1 MATEQE
7 AAKSR
12 VEPAAKPAVDL
23 ATIPEEELLGLRLS
37 ELPVRIE
44 GTWLEGCIA
53 QLYAELKARNIPFEP
68 RCYLADEWLTPENEP
83 VIGIPFYLAHPR
95 LIHLQKKMMLEAEGD
110 NHDWCMK
117 LLRHEAG
124 HALTFAYGLN
134 RKKSWQR
141 VFGHPSAPYEET
153 YRFRPYSKSF
163 VRHLDYYYAQ
173 YHPDED
179 FVETFAVWLTPG
191 LDWRTEYAGWKA
203 LEKLIFVDKLMAS
216 IAGKPPLRA
225 HGRRSTGPRRSAAR
239 SDAISRSAGSRKR
252 RTSRSSTTTTCAACS
267 AWARARGHCGV
278 PVAKVLQSHRRS
290 LLTTVA
296 NWTGERRFMV
306 NEVMKAVLKR
316 SSALHLVTEEPDT
329 VAVLKLATYLTTL
342 MMNYRYTTRLRG
354 SSDMATRVLMVFDLP
369 YAVKPG
375 FDYSEEFSD
384 PKRSY
389 SENDV
394 HKALL
399 ECGYEVHLLSLFDD
413 VRPLLDAV
421 RDFKPD
427 VVFNLCD
434 TFRNV
439 THWDK
444 NILATMELLGVP
456 CTGASSERCSCAT
469 TRR

>member
-1 MATEQE
+1 VALRAKDELDGHGTGRCENRDRTGRQ
-7 AAKSR
+7 AAGG
-12 VEPAAKPAVDL
+12 PGDD
-23 ATIPEEELLGLRLS
+23 PEEELLGLRLS

-95 LIHLQKKMMLEAEGD
+95 LIQLQKKMMLEAEGD

-225 HGRRSTGPRRSAAR
+225 TGRRLYRTAEIRSTLRRYFQKRRVTEAEDFPEFHDDNLRLMFSVSVGKEDKRHSVAKLLRRTGSRCSPRWRTGPAS
-239 SDAISRSAGSRKR
+239 
-252 RTSRSSTTTTCAACS
+252 
-267 AWARARGHCGV
+267 
-278 PVAKVLQSHRRS
+278 
-290 LLTTVA
+290 
-296 NWTGERRFMV
+296 
-306 NEVMKAVLKR
+306 
-316 SSALHLVTEEPDT
+316 
-329 VAVLKLATYLTTL
+329 
-342 MMNYRYTTRLRG
+342 
-354 SSDMATRVLMVFDLP
+354 
-369 YAVKPG
+369 
-375 FDYSEEFSD
+375 
-384 PKRSY
+384 
-389 SENDV
+389 
-394 HKALL
+394 
-399 ECGYEVHLLSLFDD
+399 
-413 VRPLLDAV
+413 
-421 RDFKPD
+421 
-427 VVFNLCD
+427 
-434 TFRNV
+434 
-439 THWDK
+439 
-444 NILATMELLGVP
+444 
-456 CTGASSERCSCAT
+456 GASWSAR
-469 TRR
+469 

>member
-1 MATEQE
+1 
-7 AAKSR
+7 
-12 VEPAAKPAVDL
+12 
-23 ATIPEEELLGLRLS
+23 
-37 ELPVRIE
+37 
-44 GTWLEGCIA
+44 
-53 QLYAELKARNIPFEP
+53 
-68 RCYLADEWLTPENEP
+68 
-83 VIGIPFYLAHPR
+83 
-95 LIHLQKKMMLEAEGD
+95 
-110 NHDWCMK
+110 MK

-225 HGRRSTGPRRSAAR
+225 TGRRLYRTAEIRSTLRRYFQ
-239 SDAISRSAGSRKR
+239 KR
-252 RTSRSSTTTTCAACS
+252 RVTEAEDFPEFHDDNLRRMFTVGTGKKDPRHS
-267 AWARARGHCGV
+267 
-278 PVAKVLQSHRRS
+278 VAKVLKAHRKS

-306 NEVMKAVLKR
+306 NEVMKAVIKR
-316 SSALHLVTEEPDT
+316 SSALHLVADEPDT

-354 SSDMATRVLMVFDLP
+354 
-369 YAVKPG
+369 
-375 FDYSEEFSD
+375 
-384 PKRSY
+384 
-389 SENDV
+389 
-394 HKALL
+394 
-399 ECGYEVHLLSLFDD
+399 
-413 VRPLLDAV
+413 
-421 RDFKPD
+421 
-427 VVFNLCD
+427 
-434 TFRNV
+434 
-439 THWDK
+439 
-444 NILATMELLGVP
+444 EL
-456 CTGASSERCSCAT
+456 
-469 TRR
+469 

>member
-1 MATEQE
+1 MATEQD
-7 AAKSR
+7 AAKTGT
-12 VEPAAKPAVDL
+12 EPADKPPVDL

-44 GTWLEGCIA
+44 GTWLDGCIA

-95 LIHLQKKMMLEAEGD
+95 LIQLQKKMMLEAEGD

-203 LEKLIFVDKLMAS
+203 LEKLEFVDKLMAS

-225 HGRRSTGPRRSAAR
+225 TGRRLYRTAEIRSTLRRYFQ
-239 SDAISRSAGSRKR
+239 KR
-252 RTSRSSTTTTCAACS
+252 RVTEAEDFPEFHDDNLRLMFSVSVGKEDKRHS
-267 AWARARGHCGV
+267 
-278 PVAKVLQSHRRS
+278 VAKLLRSHRKS

-306 NEVMKAVLKR
+306 SEVMKAVLKR
-316 SSALHLVTEEPDT
+316 SSTLHLVSDESDT
-329 VAVLKLATYLTTL
+329 VALMKLATYLTTL

-354 SSDMATRVLMVFDLP
+354 
-369 YAVKPG
+369 
-375 FDYSEEFSD
+375 
-384 PKRSY
+384 
-389 SENDV
+389 
-394 HKALL
+394 
-399 ECGYEVHLLSLFDD
+399 
-413 VRPLLDAV
+413 
-421 RDFKPD
+421 
-427 VVFNLCD
+427 
-434 TFRNV
+434 
-439 THWDK
+439 
-444 NILATMELLGVP
+444 EL
-456 CTGASSERCSCAT
+456 
-469 TRR
+469 

>member
-1 MATEQE
+1 MATEQD
-7 AAKSR
+7 AAKTGT
-12 VEPAAKPAVDL
+12 EPAAKPPVDL

-95 LIHLQKKMMLEAEGD
+95 LIQLQKKMMLEAEGD

-225 HGRRSTGPRRSAAR
+225 TGRRLYRTAEIRSTLRRYFQ
-239 SDAISRSAGSRKR
+239 KR
-252 RTSRSSTTTTCAACS
+252 RVTEAEDFPEFHDDNLRLMFSVSVGKEDKRHS
-267 AWARARGHCGV
+267 
-278 PVAKVLQSHRRS
+278 VAKLLRSHRKS

-306 NEVMKAVLKR
+306 SEVMKAVLKR
-316 SSALHLVTEEPDT
+316 SSTLHLVSDESDT
-329 VAVLKLATYLTTL
+329 VALMKLATYLTTL

-354 SSDMATRVLMVFDLP
+354 
-369 YAVKPG
+369 
-375 FDYSEEFSD
+375 
-384 PKRSY
+384 
-389 SENDV
+389 
-394 HKALL
+394 
-399 ECGYEVHLLSLFDD
+399 
-413 VRPLLDAV
+413 
-421 RDFKPD
+421 
-427 VVFNLCD
+427 
-434 TFRNV
+434 
-439 THWDK
+439 
-444 NILATMELLGVP
+444 EL
-456 CTGASSERCSCAT
+456 
-469 TRR
+469 